1 MKSSYV
7 HTPPPLQLDEF
18 LAKME
23 SPDYWRTVKDPVTG
37 RDVVLTD
44 EQLDLIKKIERSE
57 FPEQTGDP
65 YEVRTFTGLQS
76 RHAVI

>member
-1 MKSSYV
+1 MYYYWGHNSSYG
-7 HTPPPLQLDEF
+7 HSPLQLDEF

-44 EQLDLIKKIERSE
+44 EQLDLIKKIESSE

-65 YEVRTFTGLQS
+65 YEVRRT
-76 RHAVI
+76 RHTVI